1 MEEAGWTKRWRAMWK
16 KGYHR
21 DHLLWVMMSYFI
33 DFAEWEDTKIFW
45 PAAGK
50 RIEVKRGQHIFSTR
64 ELAKYMG
71 TDRQR
76 IRTRLDLML
85 AIGFST
91 HQVTHRYTILTV
103 LNYGK
108 YQDIPEHIKP
118 SDKPSANPALTQ
130 PPYYKE
136 GEEGKEEPPCIPP
149 QGKKPRKTTPP
160 EIFPITPEMQSYA
173 DRKNFTGDI
182 TDATDAFLNHH
193 RARDTRFLDWNAAW
207 QNWIRNEIK
216 FNRNGG
222 SRAAGQTRQDR
233 NRETTRRNLNRF
245 IEIAE
250 GKFNE

>member
-1 MEEAGWTKRWRAMWK
+1 MEEVGWTKRWRAMWT

-21 DHLLWVMMSYFI
+21 DHLLWVMMDYFI

-91 HQVTHRYTILTV
+91 HQVTHRYTILTI
-103 LNYGK
+103 LNYSK
-108 YQDIPEHIKP
+108 YQDKPEHIKP

-136 GEEGKEEPPCIPP
+136 GEEGKEEKNTPPYPPAFESFWKLYPKKVGKGEALKSWKKIKPNNGTIEKITLAVESQKNTTQWTKDDGQFIPHPATWLNQRRWDDDVCIVLNTPERPP
-149 QGKKPRKTTPP
+149 QEPLEDLFK
-160 EIFPITPEMQSYA
+160 
-173 DRKNFTGDI
+173 
-182 TDATDAFLNHH
+182 
-193 RARDTRFLDWNAAW
+193 
-207 QNWIRNEIK
+207 
-216 FNRNGG
+216 
-222 SRAAGQTRQDR
+222 
-233 NRETTRRNLNRF
+233 
-245 IEIAE
+245 
-250 GKFNE
+250 